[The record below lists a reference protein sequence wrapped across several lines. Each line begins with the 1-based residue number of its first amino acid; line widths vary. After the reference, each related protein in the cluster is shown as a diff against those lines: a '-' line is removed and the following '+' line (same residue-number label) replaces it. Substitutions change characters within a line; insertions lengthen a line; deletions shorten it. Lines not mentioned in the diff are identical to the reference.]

1 MHYKWSLSLC
11 SVLSLSE
18 HVASIWEPGPAAVLP
33 LAMTL
38 TANS

>member
-18 HVASIWEPGPAAVLP
+18 HVASIWEPAPAAVLP
-33 LAMTL
+33 LAMT
-38 TANS
+38 